1 MYFFI
6 FILCLNTMTSRINTH
21 PFFDFTDFQTQ
32 RASPRRSVAG
42 TGGLQIPIAQPTNQ
56 AMPPSGPPTKEQK
69 TIKIT
74 IPNGV
79 KPGNKI
85 NVNLPDGRKL
95 SITVPKGMKPGNKM
109 TVNYEQTVAAP
120 RVPVATPI
128 ATPIATPVVHHAPPP
143 PPAPPAPPLSPPSS
157 NGTKTAAK
165 RSSTAKGSHDME
177 FKARSYAC
185 NEEFGFPEN
194 VTLSLARGHF
204 TVLDEDKDDLASW
217 PMNHVHDWSAT
228 GKHDIEVHVPEGT
241 LEFGIEDPETF
252 LTKLSIIHS
261 ALSGE

>member
-1 MYFFI
+1 MCLRV
-6 FILCLNTMTSRINTH
+6 FILLALR
-21 PFFDFTDFQTQ
+21 
-32 RASPRRSVAG
+32 
-42 TGGLQIPIAQPTNQ
+42 
-56 AMPPSGPPTKEQK
+56 
-69 TIKIT
+69 
-74 IPNGV
+74 
-79 KPGNKI
+79 KPGNE
-85 NVNLPDGRKL
+85 L
-95 SITVPKGMKPGNKM
+95 
-109 TVNYEQTVAAP
+109 TVNYEQTAAAP

-128 ATPIATPVVHHAPPP
+128 ATPIVHHA
-143 PPAPPAPPLSPPSS
+143 PPAPPAPPLPPPSS
-157 NGTKTAAK
+157 SETKTAAK

-177 FKARSYAC
+177 FKARSFAC

>member
-1 MYFFI
+1 MSYHHQRLLLYVEELTCFI
-6 FILCLNTMTSRINTH
+6 FACACVCSFVCVCSFACVGSISLCA
-21 PFFDFTDFQTQ
+21 FFT
-32 RASPRRSVAG
+32 PR
-42 TGGLQIPIAQPTNQ
+42 
-56 AMPPSGPPTKEQK
+56 
-69 TIKIT
+69 
-74 IPNGV
+74 
-79 KPGNKI
+79 KPGN
-85 NVNLPDGRKL
+85 V
-95 SITVPKGMKPGNKM
+95 M
-109 TVNYEQTVAAP
+109 TVNYEQTAAAP